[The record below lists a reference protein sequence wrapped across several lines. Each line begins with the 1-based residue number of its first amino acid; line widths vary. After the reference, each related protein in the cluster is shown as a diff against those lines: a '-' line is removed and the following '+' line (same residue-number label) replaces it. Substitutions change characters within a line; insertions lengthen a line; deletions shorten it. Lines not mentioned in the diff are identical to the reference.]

1 MSDIFFTSTKW
12 VSQRDS
18 LAFSHGGLQSHQI
31 PLDPKTKLKKNMNK
45 DVEMV
50 RVPYQQTI
58 GSLMYAMMYL
68 VGLDIPNKQGE
79 STHGQSKLRTLD
91 CNQMHFSIITKY
103 LVIQITIQRITT
115 PRDGWIL

>member
-1 MSDIFFTSTKW
+1 VSDIFLTSTKW

-45 DVEMV
+45 NVEMV

-68 VGLDIPNKQGE
+68 VELDIPNKQGE
-79 STHGQSKLRTLD
+79 STHGQSNLE
-91 CNQMHFSIITKY
+91 H
-103 LVIQITIQRITT
+103 
-115 PRDGWIL
+115 WIMVKHIF

>member
-91 CNQMHFSIITKY
+91 YGEAHFLKLVMH
-103 LVIQITIQRITT
+103 LAIQIMI
-115 PRDGWIL
+115 